1 MQAVASLISGL
12 IFGLGLILS
21 GMTNPQK
28 VQNFLDIL
36 GAWDP
41 SLAFVM
47 AGAVIV
53 AALGFVA
60 LRRKDKPIFAD
71 KFDLPS
77 SITIDRRLVAG
88 AAIFGIGW
96 GLSGFCPGPAPTS
109 TSLMATGTLVFLPA
123 MLLGMWIGRQFKE
136 RDF

>member
-36 GAWDP
+36 GVWDP

-47 AGAVIV
+47 AGAIMV
-53 AALGFVA
+53 ASVGFVI
-60 LRRKDKPIFAD
+60 LRQKNKPIFAD
-71 KFDLPS
+71 KFNWPS
-77 SITIDRRLVAG
+77 SVNIDLRLVVG
-88 AAIFGIGW
+88 AAVFGIGW
-96 GLSGFCPGPAPTS
+96 GLSGFCPGPAITS
-109 TSLMATGTLVFLPA
+109 ASLMTTGTLVFLPA
-123 MLLGMWIGRQFKE
+123 MLFGMWLGRQF
-136 RDF
+136 RA

>member
-36 GAWDP
+36 GVWDP

-47 AGAVIV
+47 AGAIIV
-53 AALGFVA
+53 ASVGFVI
-60 LRRKDKPIFAD
+60 LRQTNKPIFAD
-71 KFDLPS
+71 KFNLPS
-77 SITIDRRLVAG
+77 SVNIDLRLVVG
-88 AAIFGIGW
+88 AAVFGIGW
-96 GLSGFCPGPAPTS
+96 GLSGFCPGPAITS
-109 TSLMATGTLVFLPA
+109 ASLMTTGTLVFLPA
-123 MLLGMWIGRQFKE
+123 MLFGMWLGRQF
-136 RDF
+136 RA

>member
-36 GAWDP
+36 GVWDP

-47 AGAVIV
+47 AGAIIV
-53 AALGFVA
+53 ASVGFVI
-60 LRRKDKPIFAD
+60 LRQTNKPIFAD
-71 KFDLPS
+71 KFNWPS
-77 SITIDRRLVAG
+77 SVNIDLRLVVG
-88 AAIFGIGW
+88 AAVFGIGW
-96 GLSGFCPGPAPTS
+96 GLSGFCPGPAITS
-109 TSLMATGTLVFLPA
+109 ASLMTTGTLVFLPA
-123 MLLGMWIGRQFKE
+123 MLFGMWLGRQF
-136 RDF
+136 RA